1 MRSAIKHFGKIF
13 LNLFLAGI
21 VLAIVIFGIP
31 KFLAFFMPFI
41 IGWVI
46 SRMSNPLVVFLEE
59 KMKINRKAVTVF
71 VMAAVVVLVSTVFYL
86 AISILVQ
93 QLIGFVGSLPDIW
106 KAIELDISNLGK
118 SMNVIY
124 KGLPSNVR
132 EGLASFSDSVDVY
145 INKVVSGMRKPTM
158 TAVGN
163 FAKNLPSAIIGI
175 IMCLLSAYFFIAE
188 KDYLNNLLRK
198 YTPKSMQE
206 KWHIVYNT
214 IISSLG
220 NYIKAQLKIEIW
232 MYLIL
237 VVGLAFFDVRYV
249 LLVAFGIALLDLFPI
264 FGTGTVLIPWAV
276 IKLIG
281 ADYRMAIGLVALWG
295 GGQLLRQII
304 QPKIVGDSLGLSPIP
319 TLFLLFVGWK
329 LGGVAGMI
337 IAVPIGIIV
346 RNLDR
351 AGAFD
356 LQKESVSILTKDI
369 RAFRKYTDADRRYHK
384 KYEEDD
390 DSCR

>member
-1 MRSAIKHFGKIF
+1 
-13 LNLFLAGI
+13 
-21 VLAIVIFGIP
+21 
-31 KFLAFFMPFI
+31 
-41 IGWVI
+41 
-46 SRMSNPLVVFLEE
+46 
-59 KMKINRKAVTVF
+59 
-71 VMAAVVVLVSTVFYL
+71 
-86 AISILVQ
+86 
-93 QLIGFVGSLPDIW
+93 
-106 KAIELDISNLGK
+106 
-118 SMNVIY
+118 
-124 KGLPSNVR
+124 
-132 EGLASFSDSVDVY
+132 
-145 INKVVSGMRKPTM
+145 
-158 TAVGN
+158 
-163 FAKNLPSAIIGI
+163 
-175 IMCLLSAYFFIAE
+175 
-188 KDYLNNLLRK
+188 
-198 YTPKSMQE
+198 
-206 KWHIVYNT
+206 
-214 IISSLG
+214 
-220 NYIKAQLKIEIW
+220 